1 MLDDLLDEEES
12 LEDEE
17 ELPESDEPDEPFAEP
32 LDEPF
37 DEAPTVEDDVPEPR
51 LSVRLWAERIETA
64 QKLERQFTPLRQ
76 RLAACGVLLDQ
87 LSCQVGIP
95 HPPGSSALLLKATA

>member
-17 ELPESDEPDEPFAEP
+17 ELPESDEPFAEP

-51 LSVRLWAERIETA
+51 LSVR
-64 QKLERQFTPLRQ
+64 
-76 RLAACGVLLDQ
+76 
-87 LSCQVGIP
+87 
-95 HPPGSSALLLKATA
+95 

>member
-1 MLDDLLDEEES
+1 VLDDLLDEEES

-51 LSVRLWAERIETA
+51 LSVR
-64 QKLERQFTPLRQ
+64 
-76 RLAACGVLLDQ
+76 
-87 LSCQVGIP
+87 
-95 HPPGSSALLLKATA
+95 